1 MTVGLFFFNL
11 TKDKLNPQYK
21 AHTFNFTDKTRRC

>member
-1 MTVGLFFFNL
+1 MTVGLFIYL
-11 TKDKLNPQYK
+11 TKDKLNSQYK